1 MIIEVKNLK
10 KVFRVKKSTNMLRDI
25 FYPKHKIVTAVE
37 GITISIE
44 KGESVAVLGPN
55 GAGKTTTM
63 KMLSGLIYP
72 TSGEIKVLGYFPFD
86 RKREF
91 LKRIG
96 LVMGNKTGL
105 EWDLTPFQNFELIR
119 KIYAI
124 SQDQYGKRLRELTTL
139 LSVTDLLDTQ
149 VRKLS
154 LGERMK
160 MELIASILH
169 NPEVLFLDEPTIGL
183 DILSKQK
190 VREFLRQ
197 IQKKSEITLLLTSHD
212 MADVEK
218 VCDRV
223 VVINKGKKVYDD
235 ALPVLLS
242 KYSQKRY
249 VELYFKN
256 IPEKEELKY
265 LGKEIERG
273 ESSVVLEV
281 ESAKLPSLLSKATSD
296 FKLMDIDI
304 LSVPLDE
311 IIADIFRKSEA
322 DTL

>member
-1 MIIEVKNLK
+1 M
-10 KVFRVKKSTNMLRDI
+10 
-25 FYPKHKIVTAVE
+25 
-37 GITISIE
+37 
-44 KGESVAVLGPN
+44 
-55 GAGKTTTM
+55 
-63 KMLSGLIYP
+63 
-72 TSGEIKVLGYFPFD
+72 GYFPFD

-105 EWDLTPFQNFELIR
+105 EWDLTPIQNFELIR

-124 SQDQYGKRLRELTTL
+124 ESVDYRDRLSELTEL
-139 LSVTDLLDTQ
+139 LTVSELLDTQ

-169 NPEVLFLDEPTIGL
+169 NPDVLFLDEPTIGL

-197 IQKKSEITLLLTSHD
+197 IQKNSEITLLLTSHD

-223 VVINKGKKVYDD
+223 IVINKGKKVYDD
-235 ALPVLLS
+235 EISQLLS
-242 KYSQKRY
+242 KYTKNRY
-249 VELYFKN
+249 IELFFKK
-256 IPEKEELKY
+256 IPEKQELRY
-265 LGKEIERG
+265 LGKEIERS
-273 ESSVVLEV
+273 ESSVVLAV
-281 ESAKLPSLLSKATSD
+281 ESAKLPSVLSKATTD

-311 IIADIFRKSEA
+311 IIADIFRKS
-322 DTL
+322 

>member
-1 MIIEVKNLK
+1 MIIEVNDLK
-10 KVFRVKKSTNMLRDI
+10 KIFKVKKSTNAVRDI
-25 FYPKHKIVTAVE
+25 FYPKHKIVTAVD
-37 GITISIE
+37 GVSLSID

-63 KMLSGLIYP
+63 KMLTGLIYP
-72 TSGEIKVLGYFPFD
+72 TSGELNVLGYFPFD

-96 LVMGNKTGL
+96 LVMGNKTSL
-105 EWDLTPFQNFELIR
+105 EWDLTPIQNFELIK
-119 KIYAI
+119 KIYGIEKA
-124 SQDQYGKRLRELTTL
+124 QYDKRIKELTEL
-139 LSVTDLLDTQ
+139 LTVSEHLDTQ

-190 VREFLRQ
+190 VREFLRE
-197 IQKKSEITLLLTSHD
+197 IQKNSEITILLTSHD

-223 VVINKGKKVYDD
+223 IVINKGKKVYDD
-235 ALPVLLS
+235 AISTLLE

-249 VELYFKN
+249 IKFIFRKVPDDN
-256 IPEKEELKY
+256 ELKPY
-265 LGKEIERG
+265 GVPIER
-273 ESSVVLEV
+273 SDDYVVMEADSDKMPQVL
-281 ESAKLPSLLSKATSD
+281 AKITAK
-296 FKLMDIDI
+296 FKVADIDI
-304 LSVPLDE
+304 LSIPLDE
-311 IIADIFRKSEA
+311 IIADIFRKS
-322 DTL
+322 